1 MIGHGTSK
9 FAVGGGCDCFCLVVG
24 PRARGKGSED
34 TWVIKHLPPTVKI
47 WKCSLEN
54 IFPDIRDTGGYWALG
69 ELQSKLARTP
79 ILDHKVSVLWFH
91 IFSKIVPS
99 ASSSLLYSSEMLFP
113 SSCDLVDTWKPKAA
127 EREGLLPGNTRAGV
141 VGRLET

>member
-1 MIGHGTSK
+1 
-9 FAVGGGCDCFCLVVG
+9 
-24 PRARGKGSED
+24 
-34 TWVIKHLPPTVKI
+34 
-47 WKCSLEN
+47 LEN
-54 IFPDIRDTGGYWALG
+54 IFPDIRDTGGDWALG

-91 IFSKIVPS
+91 ISRIVPS
-99 ASSSLLYSSEMLFP
+99 ASSSLLYSSAMLSP

-127 EREGLLPGNTRAGV
+127 EREGLLPGKTRGGG